1 MSALSSLPPVET
13 KYNNTWVT
21 MMENTDG
28 RRLVL
33 GTKTLNAL
41 ITSSLRID
49 SIKQASIDGMTSH
62 FELDDSA
69 ALTTSVYLDNDSPY
83 TVFTLCE
90 APDSGRDSAT
100 KVISK
105 LFNKI
110 ANTIHSNTNP
120 TLSKQYVNSLFAT
133 CPDGQMKLVIKQIVE
148 LYNEDEHT
156 IVILENYS
164 LNALLALLASSMS
177 TSLVSANKSVAENVQ
192 SRVLNGQ

>member
-1 MSALSSLPPVET
+1 MFV
-13 KYNNTWVT
+13 
-21 MMENTDG
+21 DD
-28 RRLVL
+28 
-33 GTKTLNAL
+33 
-41 ITSSLRID
+41 LR
-49 SIKQASIDGMTSH
+49 SQ
-62 FELDDSA
+62 
-69 ALTTSVYLDNDSPY
+69 PY

-100 KVISK
+100 KVVSK

-192 SRVLNGQ
+192 SRVLNGQWFYLVSYFYLFFFKFGAYYLDIT